1 MASYEERNGKYRVV
15 ISVMDKGVRRKVSK
29 TFEKKKD
36 ATAWATTMESDKFQ
50 NKKIIASSMLFPDY
64 FEMWIKNYKANDIR
78 ESTLASYNTAAK
90 NVRDLFPNTKL
101 SDLNYPLLQRK
112 LDSLGIDHKRSSLN
126 VLVAKIK
133 ASLKDA
139 LYDGYITSDFF
150 SRLKPHGLAG
160 DDKLNALSVQEF
172 ELLQAYLYAHQDEE
186 RDLALLIGLETGMRI
201 GEVLGL
207 NYSDVSK
214 PFNNIHI
221 DKSLAYNLN
230 VITPP
235 KNKNAYR
242 DVKITDKLTNL
253 ILSNE
258 SSGRIFSIR
267 ASHVRDRLIKIIK
280 ILGITPIT
288 VHGLRH
294 SHASYLLYK
303 GVSINYVSKRLGHAN
318 TAITQKVYAHML
330 EEERISE
337 AEKTL
342 SILSMSPEVPK
353 TLNKRGV

>member
-1 MASYEERNGKYRVV
+1 MASYEKRGKKWRVV
-15 ISVMDKGVRRKVSK
+15 VSVMDKGVRRKVSK
-29 TFEKKKD
+29 TFNTKRE
-36 ATAWATTMESDKFQ
+36 ATEWSVQMESDKFQ
-50 NKKIIASSMLFPDY
+50 NKKIIASSMTFADY
-64 FEMWIKNYKANDIR
+64 FQFWIKTYKKNDIR
-78 ESTLASYNTAAK
+78 KSTLKAYSTTYGIICK
-90 NVRDLFPNTKL
+90 LFTDITL
-101 SDLNYPLLQRK
+101 DDLNYSLLQRR
-112 LDSLGIDHKRSSLN
+112 LDNYGESHKKSFMNL
-126 VLVAKIK
+126 LVSKIK

-172 ELLQAYLYAHQDEE
+172 ETLQAYLYAHQDEE

-201 GEVLGL
+201 GEILAL

-214 PFNNIHI
+214 AFNNIHI

-230 VITPP
+230 TITPP

-242 DVKITDKLTNL
+242 DVKITDRLTNL
-253 ILSNE
+253 ILSND
-258 SSGRIFSIR
+258 SSGRIFSSR
-267 ASHVRDRLIKIIK
+267 ATRVRERLIKIIK
-280 ILGITPIT
+280 ILDITPIT

-303 GVSINYVSKRLGHAN
+303 GVSINYISKRLGHAN

-337 AEKTL
+337 TEKTL
-342 SILSMSPEVPK
+342 SILSMSPKVPK
-353 TLNKRGV
+353 MLNKRGV